1 MEQLPEGLAA
11 AAAASPPGG
20 RDLLLELLDDVWRE
34 QALPVARALGG
45 DGELEHGISRERQ
58 AIWQH
63 IPPRLMQELQDF
75 AQFRRVED
83 EQREKISQ
91 ELHVFCRAFFHE
103 GNEAELVRPRCAL
116 LGYLQN
122 VAAYDMLRAPVDLA
136 AAQRLE
142 GSVGDLELLH
152 TKA

>member
-1 MEQLPEGLAA
+1 MRCLGGHRSSMAALYAAPTCGSQLPEGLAA

-20 RDLLLELLDDVWRE
+20 RDLLLELLDHVWRE

-45 DGELEHGISRERQ
+45 DGELGHEISRERQ

-91 ELHVFCRAFFHE
+91 ELHAFCRAF
-103 GNEAELVRPRCAL
+103 
-116 LGYLQN
+116 
-122 VAAYDMLRAPVDLA
+122 
-136 AAQRLE
+136 
-142 GSVGDLELLH
+142 
-152 TKA
+152 